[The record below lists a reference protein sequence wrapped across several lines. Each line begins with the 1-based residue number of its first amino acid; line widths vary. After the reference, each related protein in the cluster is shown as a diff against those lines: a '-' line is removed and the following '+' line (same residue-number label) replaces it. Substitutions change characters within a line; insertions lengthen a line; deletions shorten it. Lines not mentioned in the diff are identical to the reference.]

1 MSINVQNS
9 QMLQDEL
16 AQKDSEL
23 AKMRAD
29 LFTLKTSTSALED

>member
-29 LFTLKTSTSALED
+29 LFALKTGTSAL